1 MKPIEIN
8 GMNEDEIV
16 YWWRHKGT
24 DKTKSHRERI
34 YKENEKAI
42 VIRYIHE
49 LMKRGLS
56 KLEIKNYIEDKTKF
70 RADTIY
76 RWINIAYDAL
86 TADMDESI
94 EQTRA
99 ITKERLEKILQDALE
114 NNNYNIALKTTEQL
128 NKINGLY
135 QEKVEVKADTT
146 ISFDFNE

>member
-8 GMNEDEIV
+8 GITEEEIL
-16 YWWRHKGT
+16 YWWERKA
-24 DKTKSHRERI
+24 DKTKTPKEKI
-34 YKENEKAI
+34 YKENEKQL

-56 KLEIKNYIEDKTKF
+56 KREIRNHIADKTSF
-70 RADTIY
+70 NANAIY
-76 RWINIAYDAL
+76 KWINMAYDAL

-94 EQTRA
+94 EVTRA
-99 ITKERLEKILQDALE
+99 ITKERLEKILQEALE
-114 NNNYNIALKTTEQL
+114 TNNYNIALKTTEQL

>member
-1 MKPIEIN
+1 MKPININ
-8 GMNEDEIV
+8 GMSEDEIV

-24 DKTKSHRERI
+24 DKNKSHKERI
-34 YKENEKAI
+34 YKENEKQI

-49 LMKRGLS
+49 LMKRGYS
-56 KLEIKNYIEDKTKF
+56 KNEMVHYIREKTNFKL
-70 RADTIY
+70 DTIY

-114 NNNYNIALKTTEQL
+114 TNNYNIALKTTEQL

-146 ISFDFNE
+146 ISFEFNE

>member
-1 MKPIEIN
+1 MKPININ
-8 GMNEDEIV
+8 GMSEDEIV

-24 DKTKSHRERI
+24 DKTKSHKERI
-34 YKENEKAI
+34 YKENEKQI

-49 LMKRGLS
+49 LMKRGFS
-56 KLEIKNYIEDKTKF
+56 KNEMVHYIREKTNFKL
-70 RADTIY
+70 DTIY

-135 QEKVEVKADTT
+135 ENKLEVKADTT

>member
-8 GMNEDEIV
+8 GMNEDEIL

-24 DKTKSHRERI
+24 DKTKSHKERI
-34 YKENEKAI
+34 YKENEKQI

-49 LMKRGLS
+49 LMKRGFS
-56 KLEIKNYIEDKTKF
+56 KNEMVHYIREKTNFKL
-70 RADTIY
+70 DTIY

-114 NNNYNIALKTTEQL
+114 TNNYNIALKTTEQL

>member
-8 GMNEDEIV
+8 GMNEDEIL
-16 YWWRHKGT
+16 YWWKHKA
-24 DKTKSHRERI
+24 DKTKHPKQKI
-34 YKENEKAI
+34 YNENEKQL

-56 KLEIKNYIEDKTKF
+56 KHEIRNHIIDKTKF
-70 RADTIY
+70 NANAIY
-76 RWINIAYDAL
+76 KWINIAYDAL

-99 ITKERLEKILQDALE
+99 ITKERLEKILQDALG
-114 NNNYNIALKTTEQL
+114 NNNYNIALKATEQL

-135 QEKVEVKADTT
+135 ENKVEVKADTT

>member
-1 MKPIEIN
+1 MKPININ
-8 GMNEDEIV
+8 GMSEDEIV

-24 DKTKSHRERI
+24 DKNKSHKERI
-34 YKENEKAI
+34 YKENEKQI

-135 QEKVEVKADTT
+135 ENKLEVKADTT

>member
-8 GMNEDEIV
+8 GMNEDEIL

-24 DKTKSHRERI
+24 DKTKSHKERI
-34 YKENEKAI
+34 YKENEKQI

-49 LMKRGLS
+49 LMKRGFS
-56 KLEIKNYIEDKTKF
+56 KNEMVHYIREKTNFKL
-70 RADTIY
+70 DTIY

-114 NNNYNIALKTTEQL
+114 TNNYNIALKTTEQL

-135 QEKVEVKADTT
+135 ENKVEVKADTT

>member
-1 MKPIEIN
+1 MKPININ
-8 GMNEDEIV
+8 GMSEDEIV
-16 YWWRHKGT
+16 YWWRSKGT
-24 DKTKSHRERI
+24 DKNKSHKERI
-34 YKENEKAI
+34 YKENEKQI

-56 KLEIKNYIEDKTKF
+56 KLEIKNYIEDKTNF
-70 RADTIY
+70 RANTIY

-99 ITKERLEKILQDALE
+99 ITKERLERILQDALE

-146 ISFDFNE
+146 INFEFNE

>member
-8 GMNEDEIV
+8 GMNEDEIL
-16 YWWRHKGT
+16 YWWRQKGT
-24 DKTKSHRERI
+24 DKTKSHKERI
-34 YKENEKAI
+34 YKENEKQI

-56 KLEIKNYIEDKTKF
+56 KHEIKNHIADKTKF
-70 RADTIY
+70 TADTIY

-114 NNNYNIALKTTEQL
+114 TNNYNIALKTTEQL

-135 QEKVEVKADTT
+135 EQKVEVKADTT
-146 ISFDFNE
+146 ISFEFNE